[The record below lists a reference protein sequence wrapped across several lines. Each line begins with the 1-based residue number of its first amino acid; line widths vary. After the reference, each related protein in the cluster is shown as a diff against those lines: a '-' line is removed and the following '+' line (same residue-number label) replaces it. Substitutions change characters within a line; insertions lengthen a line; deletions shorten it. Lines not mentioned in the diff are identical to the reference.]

1 MGDLARTFGVDWP
14 HLVAQTISF
23 SIVCAL
29 LYRFAYHPVLRM
41 LETRRQQIAQG
52 LENTAKINA
61 KLAEIESERNDVIE
75 TARAEG
81 IALVTEA
88 RAASKHAT
96 EQEAKRATVL
106 ADQIVARAHEQAAR
120 EHAQI
125 VADAR
130 REIGRLVVQ
139 MTAAVSGK
147 VLTANDQRRLVDE
160 TTRRIA

>member
-1 MGDLARTFGVDWP
+1 M
-14 HLVAQTISF
+14 
-23 SIVCAL
+23 
-29 LYRFAYHPVLRM
+29 
-41 LETRRQQIAQG
+41 
-52 LENTAKINA
+52 
-61 KLAEIESERNDVIE
+61 IE

-147 VLTANDQRRLVDE
+147 VLTADDQRRLVDE